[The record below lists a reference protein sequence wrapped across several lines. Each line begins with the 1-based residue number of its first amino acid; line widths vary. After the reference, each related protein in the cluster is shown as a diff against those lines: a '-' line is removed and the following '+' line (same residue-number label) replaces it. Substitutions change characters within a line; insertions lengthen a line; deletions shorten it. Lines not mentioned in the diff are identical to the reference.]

1 MPKRTR
7 KYEDSL
13 RAALNDPAEA
23 AAYLNAHLEDKG
35 KDAEKL
41 FLMALRDV
49 AAAFGMKA
57 IAAKASVGRESLYK
71 ALARSGNP
79 RLSTLAALLRSMGLE
94 LSVKVRGKKA
104 S

>member
-1 MPKRTR
+1 MPKRTKR
-7 KYEDSL
+7 YEDSL
-13 RAALNDPAEA
+13 RTALREPAEA
-23 AAYLNAHLEDKG
+23 AAYLNAHLEEKG

-57 IAAKASVGRESLYK
+57 LASKASVGRESLYK
-71 ALARSGNP
+71 SLAKSGNP
-79 RLSTLAALLRSMGLE
+79 RLSTLAALLRAMGLE
-94 LSVKVRGKKA
+94 LAVKVKGKKA

>member
-13 RAALNDPAEA
+13 RGALRDPAEA
-23 AAYLNAHLEDKG
+23 AAYLNAHLQDKG
-35 KDAEKL
+35 KDGEKL
-41 FLMALRDV
+41 FLLALRDV
-49 AAAFGMKA
+49 AAAVGMKA
-57 IAAKASVGRESLYK
+57 IATKASLGRESLYK
-71 ALARSGNP
+71 ALAKSGNP

-94 LSVKVRGKKA
+94 LAVKVKGKKA

>member
-7 KYEDSL
+7 NYEDSL
-13 RAALNDPAEA
+13 HAALRNPAEA

-35 KDAEKL
+35 REAEKL
-41 FLMALRDV
+41 FLMALKDV

-57 IAAKASVGRESLYK
+57 IARKASVGRESLYK
-71 ALARSGNP
+71 SLAKTGNP
-79 RLSTLAALLRSMGLE
+79 RLSTLAALLRAIGLE
-94 LSVKVRGKKA
+94 LAVKVKGKRA